1 MALSATVFK
10 CQLSVSD
17 LNRHHYQDYNLTI
30 AQHPSETEMRRMV
43 RILAFALFA
52 HEQLEFSRGLSNDDE
67 PDLWQ
72 KNLTGDIEN
81 WIELGQPEEKRI
93 RKASALSDQVVVINY
108 QQNASD
114 IWWQQN
120 SGKLARFKNLQV
132 ISLSEN
138 AVEQLASL
146 CSRGMQLQVT
156 IEDGT
161 LWVNN
166 GSENLE
172 VEFSQRD

>member
-1 MALSATVFK
+1 
-10 CQLSVSD
+10 
-17 LNRHHYQDYNLTI
+17 
-30 AQHPSETEMRRMV
+30 MR
-43 RILAFALFA
+43 
-52 HEQLEFSRGLSNDDE
+52 Q
-67 PDLWQ
+67 
-72 KNLTGDIEN
+72 
-81 WIELGQPEEKRI
+81 
-93 RKASALSDQVVVINY
+93 
-108 QQNASD
+108 
-114 IWWQQN
+114 QQN

-138 AVEQLASL
+138 AVERLASL